1 VRIVEVSFF
10 SMRVVVT
17 GSAGYIGSRLIRRL
31 KREEYSVIGV
41 DRTAGTPALADQVVR
56 GDLANAEVRAEAL
69 EAADAIMHLAAAKDD
84 WGIDDETFFFENLE
98 VTRRLIQDARERDI
112 HDWVFY
118 SSVAAIGPGDEP
130 RNEESTLRPEGAYGA
145 SKAKAEALFQDY
157 ASEVPE
163 LSCVILRPSVVF
175 GAGHFSYTNVHRL
188 IEAIRGNRFLMVG
201 DGQAIKTT
209 SYIENVIAATMYLWK
224 RREDGIQTYIYVDE
238 PVRTTEEL
246 VDDIYRLLGKRRP
259 GVRIPLG
266 LAKSIAWVADVAADW
281 TGINFPITA
290 ARIEKFNT
298 STNYDA
304 SAIRE
309 EGFEQP
315 VEIEEALRKTVK
327 WHLEHVN

>member
-1 VRIVEVSFF
+1 MKRGGET
-10 SMRVVVT
+10 VV
-17 GSAGYIGSRLIRRL
+17 
-31 KREEYSVIGV
+31 GV
-41 DRTAGTPALADQVVR
+41 DREAGTPSVVDEFVQ
-56 GDLANAEVRAEAL
+56 GDLARVEVRQQAL
-69 EAADAIMHLAAAKDD
+69 EGADAIIHLAAAKDD

-98 VTRRLIQDARERDI
+98 VTRRLIEDARTRDI
-112 HDWVFY
+112 HNWVFY
-118 SSVAAIGPGDEP
+118 SSVAAMGPGDEP
-130 RNEESTLRPEGAYGA
+130 RSEKASLEPDGAYGV
-145 SKAKAEALFQDY
+145 SKMKAERLFREY
-157 ASEVPE
+157 AKEVPE
-163 LSCVILRPSVVF
+163 MSCVIIRPSIIF
-175 GAGHFSYTNVHRL
+175 GPGHFSYTNVHRL

-209 SYIENVIAATMYLWK
+209 SYIENVIEATMYLWE
-224 RREDGIQTYIYVDE
+224 RRRKGVQTYIYVDE
-238 PVRTTEEL
+238 PVRTTEAL
-246 VDDIYRLLGKRRP
+246 VDDIYRLLGKERL

-315 VEIEEALRKTVK
+315 VGIEEALQKTVN

>member
-1 VRIVEVSFF
+1 
-10 SMRVVVT
+10 MRVVVT
-17 GSAGYIGSRLIRRL
+17 GSAGYIGSHLVRRL
-31 KREEYSVIGV
+31 KREGYSVVGV
-41 DRTAGTPALADQVVR
+41 DRDLGTPEAADQVVR
-56 GDLANAEVRAEAL
+56 GDLADAEVRAEAL
-69 EAADAIMHLAAAKDD
+69 RDADAIMHLAAAKDD
-84 WGIDDETFFFENLE
+84 WGIDDDTFFFENLE
-98 VTRRLIQDARERDI
+98 VTRRLLHDARDRGI

-118 SSVAAIGPGDEP
+118 SSVAAIGPGDEARTEDSP
-130 RNEESTLRPEGAYGA
+130 LRPDGAYGA
-145 SKAKAEALFQDY
+145 SKAEAEALFEKY
-157 ASEVPE
+157 AEEVPE
-163 LSCVILRPSVVF
+163 VSCVILRPSVVF
-175 GAGHFSYTNVHRL
+175 GPGHYSYTNVHRL

-201 DGQAIKTT
+201 DGQATKTT
-209 SYIENVIAATMYLWK
+209 SYIKNVIAATLHLWEQRSK
-224 RREDGIQTYIYVDE
+224 GIQTYIYVDE

-298 STNYDA
+298 STNYGA

-315 VEIEEALRKTVK
+315 VRIEEGLRKTVN

>member
-1 VRIVEVSFF
+1 MKIF
-10 SMRVVVT
+10 VT
-17 GSAGYIGSRLIRRL
+17 GSAGLVGSNIIPHL
-31 KREEYSVIGV
+31 KNCGHEVVGV
-41 DRTAGTPALADQVVR
+41 DRQGGTPDEADHVFQ
-56 GDLANAEVRAEAL
+56 GDLAEKRVREEAL
-69 EAADAIMHLAAAKDD
+69 EGVDTIFHLAAAKDD
-84 WGIDDETFFFENLE
+84 WGIDDDTFFFENLE
-98 VTRRLIQDARERDI
+98 VTRRLIEDARKRDI

-118 SSVAAIGPGDEP
+118 SSVAAMGPGDEP
-130 RNEESTLRPEGAYGA
+130 RSEEAPLEPNGAYGT
-145 SKAKAEALFQDY
+145 SKMKAERLFQEY
-157 ASEVPE
+157 AEDVPE
-163 LSCVILRPSVVF
+163 MSCVILRPSIIF
-175 GAGHFSYTNVHRL
+175 GPGHFSYTNVHRL

-201 DGQAIKTT
+201 EGQAIKTT
-209 SYIENVIAATMYLWK
+209 SYIENVIAATLYLWE
-224 RREDGIQTYIYVDE
+224 RRSKGIQTYIYVDE

-259 GVRIPLG
+259 GVRIPLQ

-315 VEIEEALRKTVK
+315 VGIEEALQKTIK

>member
-1 VRIVEVSFF
+1 MTIL
-10 SMRVVVT
+10 VT
-17 GSAGYIGSRLIRRL
+17 GSSGYIGSRLTKRL
-31 KREEYSVIGV
+31 QKEGYNVVGV
-41 DRTAGTPALADQVVR
+41 DRDAEGSPNELSRFVQ
-56 GDLANAEVRAEAL
+56 GDLADADVRARAL
-69 EAADAIMHLAAAKDD
+69 DGVETIMHLAAAKDD
-84 WGIDDETFFFENLE
+84 WGIDDDTFFFENLE
-98 VTRRLIQDARERDI
+98 VTRRLIQDARERGI

-118 SSVAAIGPGDEP
+118 SSVAAIGASDKP
-130 RNEESTLRPEGAYGA
+130 RTEESPLQPDGAYGA
-145 SKAKAEALFQDY
+145 SKAEAEALFRDY
-157 ASEVPE
+157 ANEVPE
-163 LSCVILRPSVVF
+163 LSCVIVRPSVVF
-175 GAGHFSYTNVHRL
+175 GPGHFSYTNVHRL

-209 SYIENVIAATMYLWK
+209 SYIENVIAATMYLWE
-224 RREDGIQTYIYVDE
+224 RRDKDVQTYIYVDE

-266 LAKSIAWVADVAADW
+266 LAKSIAWVADIAADW

-304 SAIRE
+304 STIRE

-315 VEIEEALRKTVK
+315 VGIEEALQKTIN

>member
-1 VRIVEVSFF
+1 MRI
-10 SMRVVVT
+10 VVT
-17 GSAGYIGSRLIRRL
+17 GSSGLVGSRLVRRF
-31 KREEYSVIGV
+31 KERGQTVVGV
-41 DRTAGTPALADQVVR
+41 DREPGTPSVVDQFVR
-56 GDLANAEVRAEAL
+56 GDLAREAIRQQAL
-69 EAADAIMHLAAAKDD
+69 EGADAIVHLAAAKDD

-98 VTRRLIQDARERDI
+98 VTRRLIEDARARDI

-118 SSVAAIGPGDEP
+118 SSVAAMGPGDEP
-130 RNEESTLRPEGAYGA
+130 RSEEASLVPNGAYGT
-145 SKAKAEALFQDY
+145 SKMKAERLFQEY
-157 ASEVPE
+157 AKEVPE
-163 LSCVILRPSVVF
+163 MSCVILRPSIIF
-175 GAGHFSYTNVHRL
+175 GPGHFSYTNVHRL

-209 SYIENVIAATMYLWK
+209 SYIENVIGATLYLWE
-224 RREDGIQTYIYVDE
+224 RRSKGIQTYIYVDE
-238 PVRTTEEL
+238 PVRTTEKL

-259 GVRIPLG
+259 GVRIPLQ

-290 ARIEKFNT
+290 DRIEKFNT

-315 VEIEEALRKTVK
+315 VGIEEALRKTVN